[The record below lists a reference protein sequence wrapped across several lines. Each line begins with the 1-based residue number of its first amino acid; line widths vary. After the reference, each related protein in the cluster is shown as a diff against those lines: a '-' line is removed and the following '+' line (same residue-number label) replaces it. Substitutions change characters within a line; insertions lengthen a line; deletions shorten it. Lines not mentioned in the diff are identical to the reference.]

1 MLPRAGLRY
10 DPLLA
15 HPLRQQT
22 LAQRI
27 VDLVRA
33 EMVQILTLE
42 INLGTAEAFAQIGAE
57 KDGIRTPGVVLE
69 IIIQLVLEKGIVAIP
84 IKGFGHFV
92 KTCLQIIGDK
102 LPAVSA
108 EETGGFGSGEGSG
121 RHIHGSFLILGR
133 DTTTKKTATS
143 IPAAVGCLR
152 SVKKTRQPGTL

>member
-1 MLPRAGLRY
+1 MGFGR
-10 DPLLA
+10 
-15 HPLRQQT
+15 
-22 LAQRI
+22 
-27 VDLVRA
+27 
-33 EMVQILTLE
+33 
-42 INLGTAEAFAQIGAE
+42 
-57 KDGIRTPGVVLE
+57 PGVVLE
-69 IIIQLVLEKGIVAIP
+69 IVIQLVLEKGIVAIP